1 MLLLGATPP
10 TGSTEAEKAASGIRR
25 LKTPYP
31 SSMRDKRE
39 SGLNLLYLQQISNID
54 IQNVAQMFIRMYA
67 QKMFKKSAL
76 FED

>member
-1 MLLLGATPP
+1 
-10 TGSTEAEKAASGIRR
+10 
-25 LKTPYP
+25 
-31 SSMRDKRE
+31 MRDKRE